1 MEANGPDFA
10 ARTHATQMEF
20 LLGAAVQAGSEAGGL
35 GALQLGAAEFAAFA
49 RRASGLLRGDGRLAG
64 SSTIATRPDL
74 AAAALL
80 LPSLLGGDLD
90 VQQLQLG
97 PAPLQQL
104 GALLEEAKLV
114 LQAGSLESGLDA
126 R

>member
-1 MEANGPDFA
+1 
-10 ARTHATQMEF
+10 MEF